1 MFVLLLNHSNK
12 GISVLSTHDTKESAI
27 LQLESEKNFL
37 IQSLDSELYK
47 HKVNV
52 LSEDQLKIEV
62 ECSELVAGWLYN
74 SYVKTNYS
82 IDLMI
87 CVPKGNYLRQQTKK
101 ELSMMDDLKI
111 ALEKRREVIK
121 AEE

>member
-1 MFVLLLNHSNK
+1 MFVLLLDHSTK
-12 GISVLSTHDTKESAI
+12 GISVLSIHDTKDDA
-27 LQLESEKNFL
+27 LKQLESEKEFL

-47 HKVNV
+47 HKINV
-52 LSEDQLKIEV
+52 ISSDQLKIEV

-74 SYVKTNYS
+74 SYVKTNYT

-111 ALEKRREVIK
+111 ALEKRREAIK
-121 AEE
+121 TEE